1 MATVFL
7 HIGTMKSGSSF
18 LQSTCEENRRT
29 LATAGIRYVNT
40 RRSWGAVHDLRR
52 RRTQGEADAWRALAR
67 RLRRSAT
74 DSLVSNEL
82 LCQIPEQLIQRV
94 VSSLAPHEL
103 RVILTVRDI
112 TRVVP
117 SHWQERIQNGSL
129 VGWMEFCETVSA
141 EPETTSA
148 SQKFW
153 RHYDAVQVISAWS
166 NVLSSDRITI
176 VTVPTSGEKPE
187 LLWDRFLS
195 AMGVPPIATKPATRA
210 NPSLVGAVSAE
221 LLLKVN
227 AELTDVARHDR
238 SVSVKGPLAKR
249 TLAPRAP
256 VEPRYALTREHHAI
270 LRARAA
276 HLADGLR
283 STGVKV
289 VGNLDEIVPPEDPLA
304 GVEPGDITDT
314 QLLEAAVTGLA
325 GMSRQLTRRHAAL
338 TDLKRERA
346 SLLAER
352 RKLARQQ
359 QGQVEP

>member
-1 MATVFL
+1 
-7 HIGTMKSGSSF
+7 
-18 LQSTCEENRRT
+18 
-29 LATAGIRYVNT
+29 
-40 RRSWGAVHDLRR
+40 
-52 RRTQGEADAWRALAR
+52 
-67 RLRRSAT
+67 
-74 DSLVSNEL
+74 
-82 LCQIPEQLIQRV
+82 
-94 VSSLAPHEL
+94 
-103 RVILTVRDI
+103 
-112 TRVVP
+112 
-117 SHWQERIQNGSL
+117 
-129 VGWMEFCETVSA
+129 
-141 EPETTSA
+141 
-148 SQKFW
+148 
-153 RHYDAVQVISAWS
+153 
-166 NVLSSDRITI
+166 
-176 VTVPTSGEKPE
+176 
-187 LLWDRFLS
+187 
-195 AMGVPPIATKPATRA
+195 
-210 NPSLVGAVSAE
+210 VSAE